1 MDLKLPHDLPLTS
14 ATRRR
19 ILMGSAGV
27 VALLGLQPA
36 FAQTLEPLNR
46 KLTGDLY
53 PIHDP
58 CIIKSGEIFYLFCT
72 TPRAD
77 TPGQIP
83 WYRSTDLL
91 RWERG
96 GHVFA
101 ALPAWAKVE
110 VPHTDSCWAPDI
122 SFFDGQYWLYYA
134 CSTFGSNHSVIGLA
148 TNSTLDPADP
158 GYRWQDRGLV
168 LRSQTSD
175 DFNALDPNRVIE
187 REGRHWLAFGS
198 FWTGLKIIELDP
210 NSGLP
215 LPEAQRHDIARRP
228 KPPDAI
234 EGVFIIQRAGNF
246 YLFASFDFCC
256 RGADSSYYTVVGR
269 SPNILG
275 PYVDKSGKPL
285 LEGGGTLVL
294 AAGAGETRWRGP
306 GHIAILRDAGK
317 DYIVY
322 HSYDADHNGRPTLR
336 IAPMGWT
343 EDNWPVAFM

>member
-1 MDLKLPHDLPLTS
+1 MLQ
-14 ATRRR
+14 
-19 ILMGSAGV
+19 GSMAGLA
-27 VALLGLQPA
+27 ALAIRSGH
-36 FAQTLEPLNR
+36 AQTLEPLNK

-53 PIHDP
+53 PVHDP
-58 CIIKSGEIFYLFCT
+58 CIIKAAGTYYVFCT

-77 TPGQIP
+77 SPAQIP
-83 WYRSTDLL
+83 WYRSKDLL

-101 ALPAWAKVE
+101 ALPPWAKDE
-110 VPHTDSCWAPDI
+110 VPHSESCWAPDI
-122 SFFDGQYWLYYA
+122 SFVGGQYYLYYA

-148 TNSTLDPADP
+148 TNTTLDPADP
-158 GYRWQDRGLV
+158 DYRWQDRGVV
-168 LRSQTSD
+168 LKSQTSD
-175 DFNALDPNRVIE
+175 DFNALDPNRVID
-187 REGRHWLAFGS
+187 REGHHWLAFGS
-198 FWTGLKIIELDP
+198 FWTGLKILELDP
-210 NSGLP
+210 QSGLP
-215 LPEAQRHDIARRP
+215 LPGAQRHDIARRP
-228 KPPDAI
+228 KAPDAI
-234 EGVFIIQRAGNF
+234 EGVFIVQRAGNY

-256 RGADSSYYTVVGR
+256 RGADSSYYTIVGR

-275 PYVDKSGKPL
+275 PYVDKSGKPM

-294 AAGAGETRWRGP
+294 AAGPEEQRWRGP

-322 HSYDADHNGRPTLR
+322 HAYDAEHSGRPTLR